1 MRQKNW
7 HESMC
12 DTLDGFEN
20 TPQESYSYGPSCSAS
35 AWIVF
40 KDLG

>member
-1 MRQKNW
+1 
-7 HESMC
+7 MC
-12 DTLDGFEN
+12 DTLDDFEN

-35 AWIVF
+35 DWIVF